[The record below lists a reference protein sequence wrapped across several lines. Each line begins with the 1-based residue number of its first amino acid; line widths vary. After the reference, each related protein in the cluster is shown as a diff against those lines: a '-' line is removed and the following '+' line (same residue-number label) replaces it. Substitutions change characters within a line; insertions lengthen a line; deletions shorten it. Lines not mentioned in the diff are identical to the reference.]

1 MPIHIGVLV
10 VCLEGLLMGFTRVH
24 ITLCPPS
31 PLVRVF
37 EYMHVSALFLFRYVS
52 ERVSVVVFYMI
63 VCMYILCS
71 EKSQTERTAAT
82 KTQIYCKA
90 RARAKSMSRFF

>member
-31 PLVRVF
+31 PLVWVF

-52 ERVSVVVFYMI
+52 ERVSVVVFCMI
-63 VCMYILCS
+63 VCIYIYIVFG
-71 EKSQTERTAAT
+71 KKPNRTNSSNKNAN
-82 KTQIYCKA
+82 IL
-90 RARAKSMSRFF
+90 